1 MKNAQ
6 KVAAA
11 QELLNFIK
19 TTGGFDDA
27 YLVFCD
33 EEGNV
38 YESIEDVAADTL
50 DDEVT
55 VSIEIVLDEELT
67 FNVEEGEEKET
78 RIIYAP

>member
-11 QELLNFIK
+11 QELLTFIK
-19 TTGGFDDA
+19 TTGGFNDA

-33 EEGNV
+33 EEGNL
-38 YESIEDVAADTL
+38 YESVEDVAADTL
-50 DDEVT
+50 DNEVT

-67 FNVEEGEEKET
+67 FNVEEGEEKEP